1 MSIRAPI
8 PATPELLYRVPPR
21 PGGGETRYWSDTHWG
36 HERILHLCARL
47 FPSVEAMNAVLLASC
62 LMADGE
68 GARLVHAGDLA
79 WASWRETMPVLPP
92 LVHAAEH
99 VLLVGNH
106 DAALAVVDPVS
117 AHDHAADTVPL
128 LVPAPGRSPD
138 AWSAIVEVDPPRVTE
153 WSAWF
158 GRIVGTPEGGA
169 WSRYGL
175 LLDDVLDGRPV
186 SVLVTHAPSPDLCGA
201 DVNLHGH
208 LHDNWDRAP
217 EGHAAA
223 YPFLATSGVH
233 FNASV
238 ERLGYQPRTLQWIA
252 DAQRARG
259 GRP

>member
-1 MSIRAPI
+1 MSIRVPTPAI
-8 PATPELLYRVPPR
+8 PDRVYRVPPR
-21 PGGGETRYWSDTHWG
+21 RDGGATRYWSDTHWG
-36 HERILHLCARL
+36 HARILLLCDRPFA
-47 FPSVEAMNAVLLASC
+47 SVEAMNAALLAAC
-62 LMADGE
+62 LTADGE
-68 GARLVHAGDLA
+68 GARLVHAGDIA
-79 WASWRETMPVLPP
+79 WRSWRETVPVLPP

-106 DAALAVVDPVS
+106 DAALAHVEAVS
-117 AHDHAADTVPL
+117 ADGDAEPGVPL
-128 LVPAPGRSPD
+128 LVPATGRLPD
-138 AWSAIVEVDPPRVTE
+138 AWSTYVEVGRPRATE
-153 WSAWF
+153 WSGWF
-158 GRIVGTPEGGA
+158 GRIIGAPEPGV
-169 WSRYGL
+169 WCRYGL

-223 YPFLATSGVH
+223 YPFLATSGAH

-238 ERLGYQPRTLQWIA
+238 ERTGYQPRTLQWIA